1 MRRPTWLRR
10 PTRARGHALICDAC
24 RVRDNT
30 IHVQRGQLVAL
41 RRQVADLQTAA
52 HEVAAALGRR
62 TGRIVTICGSTRF
75 RDAMASVNRQLTL
88 AGYIVLAPGVF
99 VHDGDQV
106 SDDAKARLDRL
117 HLAKIDLA
125 DCVYVV
131 NPGGYV
137 GDSTRREIEY
147 AASTGKTVWFLTEAR
162 S

>member
-1 MRRPTWLRR
+1 MKRPAATNVY
-10 PTRARGHALICDAC
+10 PTAG
-24 RVRDNT
+24 V
-30 IHVQRGQLVAL
+30 
-41 RRQVADLQTAA
+41 
-52 HEVAAALGRR
+52 
-62 TGRIVTICGSTRF
+62 VTICGSTRF
-75 RDAMASVNRQLTL
+75 RADLARVNRELTL

-106 SDDAKARLDRL
+106 SDADKARLDRL

-125 DCVYVV
+125 AWVYVV

-147 AASTGKTVWFLTEAR
+147 ATATGKAVWFLTEAR